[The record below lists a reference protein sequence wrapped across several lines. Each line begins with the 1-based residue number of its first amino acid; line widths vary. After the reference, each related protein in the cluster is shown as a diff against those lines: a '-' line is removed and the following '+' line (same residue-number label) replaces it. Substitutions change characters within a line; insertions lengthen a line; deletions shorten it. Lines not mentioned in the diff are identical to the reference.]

1 MIRSNGCAYGVTEA
15 SHGQWPVGFHVGGVL
30 AMHYVRC
37 VGICIGGGRPSWR
50 EKGDTPANRL
60 SDQVRDNAY
69 R

>member
-1 MIRSNGCAYGVTEA
+1 
-15 SHGQWPVGFHVGGVL
+15 
-30 AMHYVRC
+30 MHYVRC